1 MRRNIMLSSEKK
13 TIIIDFLKEKV
24 SPELIYIFGS
34 YAKNSERNNSDI
46 DIAFLSEKKVDEYN
60 LFLLA
65 QKLAEKLRKEVDLV
79 DIKKVSTVF
88 KVQIIQGELIFNID
102 NYKKDNF
109 ELTTFR
115 EYAKLNEE
123 RKEILAKRWGDD

>member
-1 MRRNIMLSSEKK
+1 MLSSEKK